1 MLIRLSL
8 QIFTVAPVSPYVPHT
23 ALPGPHA
30 LQSLGELVGLK
41 HIFALLV
48 LGAVHHLWA
57 IIDRLLAVEV
67 DGSNELQVGV
77 YSPNAVDVP
86 AVLQSRADRGLVQV
100 LGLALQPGEQKKEK
114 KKKVITTSSAE
125 L

>member
-1 MLIRLSL
+1 MFCFL
-8 QIFTVAPVSPYVPHT
+8 Q
-23 ALPGPHA
+23 
-30 LQSLGELVGLK
+30 K
-41 HIFALLV
+41 N
-48 LGAVHHLWA
+48 AV
-57 IIDRLLAVEV
+57 IGSSKVTAVEV